1 MGGILI
7 EEDLLV
13 KYSIIDSK
21 TPEGKKIHEFLL
33 GRAKALAGRYID
45 FDKNPITFLLSDVEE
60 PNAFFAP
67 AFDPKNR
74 PRRDDHKTVS
84 YIRNPIPTPV
94 ICITRGLLDMVD
106 NLDQLDFI
114 LGHELT
120 HWLMRSFGIRHNSKG
135 EEGIA
140 DLHSVDLMYDAGA
153 DPKQALV
160 MHDKISAYAKAKKD
174 EESKYERRS
183 RRDEE
188 EEGVDWSSILDVH
201 ASDSNRKTGIEAS
214 LTRLSHLIDDRMPTA
229 IDKERVTAQYSDP
242 IDAFLVKHNYKA
254 RKAIGKLKLL
264 VDCIEHISTTIPPE
278 EFFVA
283 RFKED
288 NEEDPDEWDYLKERR
303 KQELQMRVEAGYP
316 DYYKGPTIIK
326 KYQQKITNL
335 AEGVIEEVGI
345 EREKSGNQ
353 QKPAAINTIDLNIY
367 LQNRAY
373 QHIAKYGYPAA
384 GDSNYSLASGIL
396 YSYFYAV
403 FSEYSRR
410 WDKRR
415 DEEAV
420 PISRPRIEDDIDT
433 TKRRIK
439 AVRTGVEFQTSEAEY
454 QRLTQIRQEI
464 ISVGSDGGRYARKLD
479 NLSGFSSYGHRGRSE
494 WDARIYSE
502 PRIGKTVAWNNLV
515 DIAIAEPSA
524 KDEIVKFLG
533 EHNIQDY
540 RITHGLPYV
549 RIGYGSGYEIGQ
561 DGKIIRKDVPDYELD
576 FATNRDVVL
585 DAYEYIRSYFENEST
600 LIEETCYQASSVG
613 DSDYIPDRS
622 LKDEFNDR
630 TVAEKKVYDFMSMFN
645 ALPEEE
651 KEGRSRWRDQ
661 EVLALI
667 PERFRTDYPMPGGNE
682 KGRFTLNN
690 KLLYFDNPIFIAHF
704 GEDFKDR
711 LVERKKAH
719 QQKMFDAAFAL
730 LQQSVDRWLDVHP
743 KKEALKEKVDTL
755 QREIWNIPREEQ
767 ATRASREEKE
777 LRLWQEKLNFYS
789 KKAELSAQLI
799 MNILFSIFS
808 RDGYFYHLNRL
819 TDDQKKI
826 LARYVVQDEK
836 ACMLQIFNPEQYERF
851 CDYLGILEGQTE
863 QAISGNYEL
872 TEDMQAVARNY
883 GYNQADDSEN
893 LSAFVQENAAH
904 KYRGCKDYAWYLHAF
919 DTMRYLENNT
929 AININDLLTT
939 MSFIAEEDRGS
950 NGQDVEGL
958 IRARHSNYIKLIEK
972 SKLLALVSEA
982 INDPENY
989 KDLSFEEIIDTA
1001 DNMISASTQIA
1012 RVVVKRER
1020 NYYSSD
1026 EKVTVEPQH
1035 QAVRDIFEKN
1045 TYDLLRQAEQMA
1057 LEESNP
1063 LEKMVKLY
1071 ALYCQKSE
1079 YYSSDPK
1086 RSGYLDRLNKDEG
1099 RLKQIAS
1106 LAENPSFWPDDVLDH
1121 VKAFVFA
1128 KKVFLDDKEF
1138 EDRLLNDI
1146 LDKLDKTPSGR
1157 QKNECLYILLDKSL
1171 RAAFPETRDRL
1182 FDIYAQGVAERLG
1195 KDDGSQQYQ
1204 RRLAVY
1210 LKALDDTSKKE
1221 WDIAGKYG
1229 HRDGL
1234 LDNSIAVADR
1244 YILLRRVSDLIVS
1257 QEQTSEMLKK
1267 ACQVSLNSEDMMW
1280 SYLYGIGVDYL
1291 TARMDKDPEMARQ
1304 FIKFTNS
1311 KGEKSDCEEI
1321 SAYIEAAL
1329 REDYKDRPDR
1339 IIEILPQIDA
1349 GKCKILYENFWSA
1362 PLEARAVIISR
1373 VLKSAVNSEEK
1384 AEDDAQHDWEKA
1396 FDVVM
1401 DNLIHPDDTSIE
1413 AKYARDIMH
1422 SYIKSRSDYERVII
1436 ISAMMVAN
1444 RNIGADAGNIG
1455 KALRLFLENMGPA
1468 EIKLGQAIASHP
1480 DTPESIRK
1488 ELQHLKSAANMPARW
1503 TVYDWIKAENIP
1515 EELWKGK
1522 YLGEIMG
1529 SASYYT
1535 SIALGEEEVLRI
1547 LRPEAREKATKGFRV
1562 IGSTVEDLRAKEG
1575 TTDLSYRELTHSVQ
1589 EMVTQAGRMSEIETD
1604 HDLGQQQYETAKSLC
1619 DDVTLTSGDKTFTLK
1634 VMDWRARGK
1643 NWIIMDKAKGV
1654 TYNSLPEETAEQIA
1668 YKKNFAKGYILFEI
1682 TNILSGGRF
1691 DHDKHGDQLS
1701 VDTTTDIAG
1710 LYDTGAMAL
1719 EDPSSEEQ
1727 KCLGLVLHNVLKAS
1741 MGGEDIVSAFGR
1753 VTSEQIEELHRKG
1766 QDTQYLVEVK
1776 KGILALGDF
1785 FKILN
1790 EEDIKEI
1797 FSSIN
1802 FVSDLSTNVQEGM
1815 TESMSFFERAHWKAF
1830 LAIQSVRES
1839 SIISIRRNPQAENSQ
1854 DNVVKFTVAPT
1865 ILDKSAWL
1873 QATFNGG
1880 NNKPSGISNAYLFCS
1895 QMVKPSVG
1903 MDAKVA

>member
-13 KYSIIDSK
+13 KYSIVDSK
-21 TPEGKKIHEFLL
+21 TPEGKRIHEFLL
-33 GRAKALAGRYID
+33 ARARALAGRYID
-45 FDKNPITFLLSDVEE
+45 FDKNPITFLLSDTEE

-67 AFDPKNR
+67 AFDPKNK
-74 PRRDDHKTVS
+74 PRRDDYKTVR

-106 NLDQLDFI
+106 NRDQLDFI

-120 HWLMRSFGIRHNSKG
+120 HWLMRSYGIRHNSKG

-174 EESKYERRS
+174 EESKYKRRS

-201 ASDSNRKTGIEAS
+201 ASDSNRKAGIEAS
-214 LTRLSHLIDDRMPTA
+214 LTRLSHLIDDRRPTA
-229 IDKERVTAQYSDP
+229 IDKERVTAKYSDP

-264 VDCIEHISTTIPPE
+264 VDCIEHISTTILPE
-278 EFFVA
+278 EFFA
-283 RFKED
+283 AQFKAE

-303 KQELQMRVEAGYP
+303 KQELQERIEAGYP
-316 DYYKGPTIIK
+316 NYYKGPTILK
-326 KYQQKITNL
+326 KYQQKIANL
-335 AEGVIEEVGI
+335 AEGIIEEVRI
-345 EREKSGNQ
+345 ERKKVGK
-353 QKPAAINTIDLNIY
+353 QKPAEVNTLDLNIY

-373 QHIAKYGYPAA
+373 HHIAKYGYPVT

-410 WDKRR
+410 WDKKR

-420 PISRPRIEDDIDT
+420 PTSRPSIEEDIDT

-439 AVRTGVEFQTSEAEY
+439 AVRTGAGFRASVAEY
-454 QRLTQIRQEI
+454 QRLFQTRQEI

-479 NLSGFSSYGHRGRSE
+479 NLTGFSSHGGRRSD

-502 PRIGKTVAWNNLV
+502 PKVGKTVAWNNLTE
-515 DIAIAEPSA
+515 IAKKDEGA
-524 KDEIVKFLG
+524 KGEIVKFLG
-533 EHNIQDY
+533 EHHIQDY

-549 RIGYGSGYEIGQ
+549 RIGYGGGYEIGQ

-585 DAYEYIRSYFENEST
+585 AAYEYVRGYFENESA
-600 LIEETCYQASSVG
+600 LIEETCHQASSVG
-613 DSDYIPDRS
+613 DSDYRPDKS
-622 LKDEFNDR
+622 LKDEFNSR

-661 EVLALI
+661 DVLALI
-667 PERFRTDYPMPGGNE
+667 PERYRMAHPMPGGSE
-682 KGRFTLNN
+682 KGRFTLSN
-690 KLLYFDNPIFIAHF
+690 KLLDFDNPIFIAHF

-730 LQQSVDRWLDVHP
+730 LQQSVDRWLDAHP
-743 KKEALKEKVDTL
+743 KKEALKEKVDAL
-755 QREIWNIPREEQ
+755 QREIWDIPREEQ
-767 ATRASREEKE
+767 ATRASKKEKE
-777 LRLWQEKLNFYS
+777 LRSWQKKLNFYS
-789 KKAELSAQLI
+789 KKAELAEQFI
-799 MNILFSIFS
+799 YNILFSIFEK
-808 RDGYFYHLNRL
+808 DDYFYHLHRL
-819 TDDQKKI
+819 TDDQKRTF
-826 LARYVVQDEK
+826 ARYVVQDEK
-836 ACMLQIFNPEQYERF
+836 ACMLQIFNPKQYERF
-851 CDYLGILEGQTE
+851 CDYLGILEAQTDR
-863 QAISGNYEL
+863 AISGEYEL
-872 TEDMQAVARNY
+872 TDDMQIVVQNY
-883 GYNQADDSEN
+883 GYKQANDSES
-893 LSAFVQENAAH
+893 LSAFVQENSVH
-904 KYRGCKDYAWYLHAF
+904 KYRGCKDYAWYLHTF

-929 AININDLLTT
+929 VIDINDLLTT
-939 MSFIAEEDRGS
+939 MSFIAEEERGS
-950 NGQDVEGL
+950 SGQDVEGL
-958 IRARHSNYIKLIEK
+958 IRARRANYIKLVKE
-972 SKLLALVSEA
+972 SRLLELVTRAVDSP
-982 INDPENY
+982 DNY
-989 KDLSFEEIIDTA
+989 KDLSFKEIVESA
-1001 DNMISASTQIA
+1001 DNMISARTQIA
-1012 RVVVKRER
+1012 QVVVTRER

-1026 EKVTVEPQH
+1026 EKVTVEPHH
-1035 QAVRDIFEKN
+1035 QVVLDTFEKN
-1045 TYDLLRQAEQMA
+1045 IYTLLRQAEQMA
-1057 LEESNP
+1057 LEEANP
-1063 LEKMVKLY
+1063 LEKMVRLY
-1071 ALYCQKSE
+1071 ALYCHKSE

-1099 RLKQIAS
+1099 RIKNIAV
-1106 LAENPSFWPDDVLDH
+1106 LYQQPSFWPDDVLDH

-1138 EDRLLNDI
+1138 EDKLLNDI

-1157 QKNECLYILLDKSL
+1157 KKNECLYILLDKSM

-1195 KDDGSQQYQ
+1195 KDDGSPQYQ
-1204 RRLAVY
+1204 RKLAVY
-1210 LKALDDTSKKE
+1210 LKALDNKSKKE
-1221 WDIAGKYG
+1221 WDIADKYG

-1234 LDNSIAVADR
+1234 LDNSMAVADR

-1291 TARMDKDPEMARQ
+1291 TARMDKDPEMARR

-1321 SAYIEAAL
+1321 STYIEAAL
-1329 REDYKDRPDR
+1329 REDYKNQP
-1339 IIEILPQIDA
+1339 EQLLEKAAQVEA

-1562 IGSTVEDLRAKEG
+1562 IGSTVDDLRVKEG
-1575 TTDLSYRELTHSVQ
+1575 TSDLSYRELTHSVQ

-1619 DDVTLTSGDKTFTLK
+1619 DDVILTSGDKAFTLK

-1643 NWIIMDKAKGV
+1643 NWIIMDRAKGV
-1654 TYNSLPEETAEQIA
+1654 TYNALPEETSGQIA

-1701 VDTTTDIAG
+1701 VDTETDIAG

-1719 EDPSSEEQ
+1719 EDPSPEEQ
-1727 KCLGLVLHNVLKAS
+1727 ESLGSVIYKVLRAG
-1741 MGGEDIVSAFGR
+1741 MGGEDIVSAFSR
-1753 VTSEQIEELHRKG
+1753 VTSETIEELYRIG

-1790 EEDIKEI
+1790 EEDVKEI

-1802 FVSDLSTNVQEGM
+1802 FASDLSTNVQEGM
-1815 TESMSFFERAHWKAF
+1815 TESMAFFEMAQWKAF
-1830 LAIQSVRES
+1830 LAMQSS
-1839 SIISIRRNPQAENSQ
+1839 KQNSGISIKRQTQGEALQ
-1854 DNVVKFTVAPT
+1854 DNVIKFTVEPT
-1865 ILDKSAWL
+1865 IPDKSRWL
-1873 QATFNGG
+1873 HTAFDGG
-1880 NNKPSGISNAYLFCS
+1880 NKKPSDAGNRSLLNPQISQLPIV
-1895 QMVKPSVG
+1895 MHI
-1903 MDAKVA
+1903 KVA

>member
-13 KYSIIDSK
+13 KYSIINSK
-21 TPEGKKIHEFLL
+21 TPEGKRIHEFLL

-67 AFDPKNR
+67 AFDPKKK
-74 PRRDDHKTVS
+74 PRRDDYKTVR
-84 YIRNPIPTPV
+84 YIKNPIPTPV

-106 NLDQLDFI
+106 NLNQLDFI

-120 HWLMRSFGIRHNSKG
+120 HWLMRTFGIRHNSKG

-160 MHDKISAYAKAKKD
+160 MHDKISAYAKTRKD

-183 RRDEE
+183 RRDEK

-214 LTRLSHLIDDRMPTA
+214 LTRLSHLIDDRIPTA
-229 IDKERVTAQYSDP
+229 IDKKQITAQYSDP
-242 IDAFLVKHNYKA
+242 IDAFLAEHKYKG

-264 VDCIEHISTTIPPE
+264 VDCIEHISTTVPPE

-283 RFKED
+283 RFNAE
-288 NEEDPDEWDYLKERR
+288 NEEDPDEWDFIKREREQ
-303 KQELQMRVEAGYP
+303 KLQKITEEGYSN
-316 DYYKGPTIIK
+316 YYKGPTILK
-326 KYQQKITNL
+326 KYQQKIANL
-335 AEGVIEEVGI
+335 AEGIIEEVRT
-345 EREKSGNQ
+345 EREKVGK
-353 QKPAAINTIDLNIY
+353 QKPAEVNTLDLNIY

-373 QHIAKYGYPAA
+373 QHIAKYGYPVA
-384 GDSNYSLASGIL
+384 GDSNYLSASGIL
-396 YSYFYAV
+396 YSYFFAL

-410 WDKRR
+410 WDKKR
-415 DEEAV
+415 DEESV
-420 PISRPRIEDDIDT
+420 PTSRPTIEDDIDT
-433 TKRRIK
+433 AKRRIK
-439 AVRTGVEFQTSEAEY
+439 AVKTAQGFRSGIAEY
-454 QRLTQIRQEI
+454 HRLCKIRHEI
-464 ISVGSDGGRYARKLD
+464 IDIGQNSGSYSRKLD
-479 NLSGFSSYGHRGRSE
+479 NLSGFSSHGRRRSD

-502 PRIGKTVAWNNLV
+502 PKVGKTLAWNNLTE
-515 DIAIAEPSA
+515 IAKKDEGA

-533 EHNIQDY
+533 EHHIQDY

-576 FATNRDVVL
+576 FAANRDVVL
-585 DAYEYIRSYFENEST
+585 AAYDYVRNYFENEGT
-600 LIEETCYQASSVG
+600 LIEETCQQASSVG
-613 DSDYIPDRS
+613 DGDYRPDKS
-622 LKDEFNDR
+622 LKDEFNSR

-645 ALPEEE
+645 ALPAEE
-651 KEGRSRWRDQ
+651 KEGRSRWRDHD
-661 EVLALI
+661 VLALI
-667 PERFRTDYPMPGGNE
+667 PERYRMAHHIPGGDE
-682 KGRFTLNN
+682 KGRFRFSS
-690 KLLYFDNPIFIAHF
+690 KLLDFDNPIFVAHF
-704 GEDFKDR
+704 GEDFKER
-711 LVERKKAH
+711 LVERKKS
-719 QQKMFDAAFAL
+719 QQQRMFDTAFGV
-730 LQQSVDRWLDVHP
+730 LQKSVDKWLDAHP
-743 KKEALKEKVDTL
+743 KKEALKEKVDAL
-755 QREIWNIPREEQ
+755 QREIWDIPREEQ
-767 ATRASREEKE
+767 ATRASKKEKE
-777 LRLWQEKLNFYS
+777 LRPWQKKLNFYS
-789 KKAELSAQLI
+789 KKVDLAEQFIA
-799 MNILFSIFS
+799 NILFSIF
-808 RDGYFYHLNRL
+808 DKDDYFYHLHRL
-819 TDDQKKI
+819 TDDQKRI
-826 LARYVVQDEK
+826 LARYVVQDKK

-851 CDYLGILEGQTE
+851 CDCLGILEAQTE
-863 QAISGNYEL
+863 RAISANYEL
-872 TEDMQAVARNY
+872 TEDMRIVAQNY
-883 GYNQADDSEN
+883 RYKQADDSES
-893 LSAFVQENAAH
+893 LSAFVRENAAH
-904 KYRGCKDYAWYLHAF
+904 KSRGCKDYAWYLHAF
-919 DTMRYLENNT
+919 DTMRYLESST
-929 AININDLLTT
+929 VININDLLTAMT
-939 MSFIAEEDRGS
+939 FIVQDDRGS

-958 IRARHSNYIKLIEK
+958 IRARYSNYIKLIEK
-972 SKLLALVSEA
+972 SKLLPLVSGA
-982 INDPENY
+982 IDTPENY
-989 KDLSFEEIIDTA
+989 KDLSFEEIVDTI
-1001 DNMISASTQIA
+1001 DNMISGRAQIA

-1020 NYYSSD
+1020 SYYSSD

-1035 QAVRDIFEKN
+1035 QAVLDTFEKN
-1045 TYDLLRQAEQMA
+1045 IYDLLRQAEQMA

-1063 LEKMVKLY
+1063 LEKMVRLY
-1071 ALYCQKSE
+1071 ALYCYKTE
-1079 YYSSDPK
+1079 YYSSEPK
-1086 RSGYLDRLNKDEG
+1086 RSGYLDKLNKDEG
-1099 RLKQIAS
+1099 RIKNIAS
-1106 LAENPSFWPDDVLDH
+1106 LAENPLFWPDDVLDH

-1138 EDRLLNDI
+1138 EDRLLNNI

-1195 KDDGSQQYQ
+1195 KDDGSPQYQ
-1204 RRLAVY
+1204 RKLAVY
-1210 LKALDDTSKKE
+1210 LKALDDKSKKE
-1221 WDIAGKYG
+1221 WDIADKYG

-1291 TARMDKDPEMARQ
+1291 TARMDKDPEMARR

-1329 REDYKDRPDR
+1329 REDYKDSPDR
-1339 IIEILPQIDA
+1339 IVEILPQIDA

-1373 VLKSAVNSEEK
+1373 VLKSAVNND
-1384 AEDDAQHDWEKA
+1384 EDTKEDTQHDWEKA

-1401 DNLIHPDDTSIE
+1401 DNLIRPDDTSVE
-1413 AKYARDIMH
+1413 AQYARDIMH

-1455 KALRLFLENMGPA
+1455 KALKLFLENMGPA

-1488 ELQHLKSAANMPARW
+1488 ELQHLKSSANMPARW
-1503 TVYDWIKAENIP
+1503 TVYDWIRAENIP

-1522 YLGEIMG
+1522 YLGKIMG

-1575 TTDLSYRELTHSVQ
+1575 TTDLSYQELTHSVQ

-1643 NWIIMDKAKGV
+1643 NWIIMGRAKGV
-1654 TYNSLPEETAEQIA
+1654 TYNSLPEETLGQVA
-1668 YKKNFAKGYILFEI
+1668 YKKHFAKSYILFEI

-1701 VDTTTDIAG
+1701 VDTATDIAG

-1719 EDPSSEEQ
+1719 EDPSPEEQ
-1727 KCLGLVLHNVLKAS
+1727 ALLGSIIYKVLKAG
-1741 MGGEDIVSAFGR
+1741 MGGEEIVSAFGR
-1753 VTSEQIEELHRKG
+1753 VTSEHIEELHRSG

-1802 FVSDLSTNVQEGM
+1802 FASDFSANVQEGM
-1815 TESMSFFERAHWKAF
+1815 TESMSFFEMAQWKAF
-1830 LAIQSVRES
+1830 LAIQSAKES
-1839 SIISIRRNPQAENSQ
+1839 SSLSIKRGAQAEPFQ
-1854 DNVVKFTVAPT
+1854 DNVVKFAVAPT

-1873 QATFNGG
+1873 RATFNGG
-1880 NNKPSGISNAYLFCS
+1880 NNKPSGLGNTYSSYP
-1895 QMVKPSVG
+1895 QMSRLPVG
-1903 MDAKVA
+1903 MNAKVA

>member
-1 MGGILI
+1 MGGIFI

-21 TPEGKKIHEFLL
+21 TQEGQRIHEFLL
-33 GRAKALAGRYID
+33 ARAKALAGRYID
-45 FDKNPITFLLSDVEE
+45 FDNNPITFLLSDTKE

-67 AFDPKNR
+67 AFDPKNK
-74 PRRDDHKTVS
+74 PRRDDYETVR

-94 ICITRGLLDMVD
+94 ICITRGLVDMVD

-120 HWLMRSFGIRHNSKG
+120 HWMMRSFGIRHNSKG

-153 DPKQALV
+153 DPKQALI

-174 EESKYERRS
+174 EESKYEHRS
-183 RRDEE
+183 RRYEE

-201 ASDSNRKTGIEAS
+201 ASNSNRKTGIEAS
-214 LTRLSHLIDDRMPTA
+214 LTRISHLIDDRKPTA
-229 IDKERVTAQYSDP
+229 VDKEQVTAQYSDP
-242 IDAFLVKHNYKA
+242 IEAFLVKHNYKA
-254 RKAIGKLKLL
+254 RKPIGKLKLL

-278 EFFVA
+278 ELFAA
-283 RFKED
+283 RFKAE
-288 NEEDPDEWDYLKERR
+288 NEEDSEEWEYFKGEREQ
-303 KQELQMRVEAGYP
+303 KLQEIIEAGYP
-316 DYYKGPTIIK
+316 DYYKGPMILK
-326 KYQQKITNL
+326 KYQQKIANL
-335 AEGVIEEVGI
+335 AEGVIDEVRT
-345 EREKSGNQ
+345 EREKVGK
-353 QKPAAINTIDLNIY
+353 QKPAEVNTLDINIY

-373 QHIAKYGYPAA
+373 EHIKKYGYPAA

-410 WDKRR
+410 WDKKRH
-415 DEEAV
+415 EKAV
-420 PISRPRIEDDIDT
+420 PTSRPVIEDDIDT
-433 TKRRIK
+433 VKRRIK
-439 AVRTGVEFQTSEAEY
+439 AAKTSVEFRTSEAEY

-464 ISVGSDGGRYARKLD
+464 ISVESDSGRYARKLD
-479 NLSGFSSYGHRGRSE
+479 NLSGFSSYGRRGRAE

-502 PRIGKTVAWNNLV
+502 PKLGKAVGWNNLV
-515 DIAIAEPSA
+515 DIALAEPSA

-540 RITHGLPYV
+540 RITHDLPYV
-549 RIGYGSGYEIGQ
+549 RIGYGSGYEISQ

-576 FATNRDVVL
+576 FAANRDVVL
-585 DAYEYIRSYFENEST
+585 AAYDYIRDYFEAEGS
-600 LIEETCYQASSVG
+600 LIEETCLQASSVG
-613 DSDYIPDRS
+613 DSDYVPDRS

-630 TVAEKKVYDFMSMFN
+630 IVAEKKVYDFISMFN
-645 ALPEEE
+645 ALPEAGEE
-651 KEGRSRWRDQ
+651 EEGYSGWCDQ
-661 EVLALI
+661 DVLALI
-667 PERFRTDYPMPGGNE
+667 PERYRTDYPMPGGNE
-682 KGRFTLNN
+682 KGHFTLNN
-690 KLLYFDNPIFIAHF
+690 KLLDFDNPIFIAYF
-704 GEDFKDR
+704 GEAFKDR
-711 LVERKKAH
+711 LVKRKEEH
-719 QQKMFDAAFAL
+719 QQKMFDVASVL
-730 LQQSVDRWLDVHP
+730 LQQSVDRWLDAHP
-743 KKEALKEKVDTL
+743 KKEALKEKVDAL
-755 QREIWNIPREEQ
+755 QREIWDITREEQ
-767 ATRASREEKE
+767 ATRASKKEKE
-777 LRLWQEKLNFYS
+777 LRPWQKKLNFYS
-789 KKAELSAQLI
+789 KKAELSAQFI

-826 LARYVVQDEK
+826 LARYVVQDKK
-836 ACMLQIFNPEQYERF
+836 ACMLQIFSPEQYKRF
-851 CDYLGILEGQTE
+851 CDYLGILEAQTE
-863 QAISGNYEL
+863 RVISGNYAL
-872 TEDMQAVARNY
+872 TEDMQIVSRNY
-883 GYNQADDSEN
+883 GYQQVDNAKA
-893 LSAFVQENAAH
+893 LSAFVQENSAH

-929 AININDLLTT
+929 VIDINDLLTT
-939 MSFIAEEDRGS
+939 MSFIAEEGRGG
-950 NGQDVEGL
+950 NGQDVEEL
-958 IRARHSNYIKLIEK
+958 IRARRANYIRLVKE
-972 SKLLALVSEA
+972 SRLLPLVSKA
-982 INDPENY
+982 IDAQENY
-989 KDLSFEEIIDTA
+989 KDLSFEEIVATA
-1001 DNMISASTQIA
+1001 DRMLSVRTQVA
-1012 RVVVKRER
+1012 QVVVTRER
-1020 NYYSSD
+1020 SYYSSD

-1035 QAVRDIFEKN
+1035 QAVLDNFEKN
-1045 TYDLLRQAEQMA
+1045 IYALLRQAEQIA

-1063 LEKMVKLY
+1063 LEKMVRLY
-1071 ALYCQKSE
+1071 ALC
-1079 YYSSDPK
+1079 
-1086 RSGYLDRLNKDEG
+1086 GYLDRLNKDEG
-1099 RLKQIAS
+1099 RIKNIAVLS
-1106 LAENPSFWPDDVLDH
+1106 QQPSFWPDDVLDH

-1138 EDRLLNDI
+1138 EDKLLNDI

-1157 QKNECLYILLDKSL
+1157 KKNECLYILLDKSL

-1195 KDDGSQQYQ
+1195 KDDGSPQYQ
-1204 RRLAVY
+1204 RKLAVY
-1210 LKALDDTSKKE
+1210 LKALDDNSKKE
-1221 WDIAGKYG
+1221 WDIADKYG

-1234 LDNSIAVADR
+1234 LDNSMAVADR

-1291 TARMDKDPEMARQ
+1291 TARMDKDPEMARR

-1339 IIEILPQIDA
+1339 IIKILPQIDA

-1401 DNLIHPDDTSIE
+1401 DNLIRPDDISIE

-1436 ISAMMVAN
+1436 ISAMMVSN

-1488 ELQHLKSAANMPARW
+1488 ELQYLKSAANMPARW

-1562 IGSTVEDLRAKEG
+1562 IGSTVDDLRVKEG
-1575 TTDLSYRELTHSVQ
+1575 TSDLSYRELTHSVQ

-1643 NWIIMDKAKGV
+1643 NWIIMDRAKGG
-1654 TYNSLPEETAEQIA
+1654 TYNALPEDTSGQIA

-1701 VDTTTDIAG
+1701 VDTETDIAG

-1719 EDPSSEEQ
+1719 EDPSPEEQ
-1727 KCLGLVLHNVLKAS
+1727 KSLGSVIYKVLRAG

-1753 VTSEQIEELHRKG
+1753 VTSEKIEELHRSG
-1766 QDTQYLVEVK
+1766 LDTQYLVEVK

-1802 FVSDLSTNVQEGM
+1802 FVSDLSPNVQEGM
-1815 TESMSFFERAHWKAF
+1815 TESMSFFEMAQWKAF
-1830 LAIQSVRES
+1830 LAIQSAKES
-1839 SIISIRRNPQAENSQ
+1839 SSLSIKRRALGGALQ
-1854 DNVVKFTVAPT
+1854 DNVIKFAVEPT
-1865 ILDKSAWL
+1865 IPDKSAWL
-1873 QATFNGG
+1873 RATFNGRDKKIAG
-1880 NNKPSGISNAYLFCS
+1880 AEDGGSLSPRLAHLH
-1895 QMVKPSVG
+1895 PG
-1903 MDAKVA
+1903 MHVRVA